1 MMKLQNK
8 DVTKQTIDDSVGTN
22 TMVSW
27 SLEKKMRELNS
38 KQIQISVSIHISKII
53 VVLYLSSKGTRKVLP

>member
-1 MMKLQNK
+1 MKLQNK
-8 DVTKQTIDDSVGTN
+8 DVTKQTIDEPVGTN